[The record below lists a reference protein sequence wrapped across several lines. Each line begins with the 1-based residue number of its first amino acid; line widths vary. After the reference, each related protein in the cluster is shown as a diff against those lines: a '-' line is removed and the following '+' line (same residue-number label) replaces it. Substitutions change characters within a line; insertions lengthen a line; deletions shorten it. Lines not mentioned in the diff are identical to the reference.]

1 VGSALSGYPLAS
13 MIIAGAITTAL
24 IAVIYWYDLRH
35 GGRTR
40 GGDEGAARE
49 GDAAS
54 G

>member
-1 VGSALSGYPLAS
+1 

-40 GGDEGAARE
+40 GGDETTAE
-49 GDAAS
+49 GGTESAQR
-54 G
+54 